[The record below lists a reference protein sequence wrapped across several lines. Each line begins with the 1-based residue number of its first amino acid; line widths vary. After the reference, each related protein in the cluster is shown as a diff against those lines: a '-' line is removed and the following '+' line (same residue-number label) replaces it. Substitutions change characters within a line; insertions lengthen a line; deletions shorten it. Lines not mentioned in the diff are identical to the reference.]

1 MSFVLITARQ
11 MLLMLLYMACG
22 FYLRRRKL
30 ITEEG
35 SKTLA
40 TLLVEL
46 VIPIV
51 VLRSFLAERTPER
64 TEALL
69 LSLGLAALLLLLS
82 AVIARLCFPKNP
94 VGEFSAAFS
103 NAGFLGIPLVSAAIG
118 EHSVLYAAGYVAI
131 MNILQW
137 IYGQYHMGPDAHPKK
152 TSPLHPLLISLPL
165 GFALYFLPFRL
176 PGVVTDA
183 LGAIAACNSPVA
195 MILLGVY
202 LGSTPPK
209 QIFASAGSWTVSAV
223 RLLLIPLVTFLVL
236 WPIPIATELKTT
248 MFLLASASV
257 GANVSLYAQRAG
269 LDYRPAT
276 GMVCLSTL
284 LAVATMP
291 LMAALASFV
300 WKYA

>member
-1 MSFVLITARQ
+1 MDFVWITAKQ
-11 MLLMLLYMACG
+11 MLTMLLYMACG
-22 FYLRRRKL
+22 FYLCRRKL
-30 ITEEG
+30 ISEEG
-35 SKTLA
+35 GKTLA

-46 VIPIV
+46 IIPIV
-51 VLRSFLAERTPER
+51 VLRSFLGEKTPER

-69 LSLGLAALLLLLS
+69 LSLGLAALLLLIS

-94 VGEFSAAFS
+94 VAEFSAAFS

-137 IYGQYHMGPDAHPKK
+137 LYGQYHMGPDAHPKK
-152 TSPLHPLLISLPL
+152 TSPIHPLLLSLPV

-176 PGVVTDA
+176 PGIVTNA

-202 LGSTPPK
+202 LGSTPPR

-284 LAVATMP
+284 LAVVTMP
-291 LMAALASFV
+291 LMAALAAYF
-300 WKYA
+300 WHFG